1 MADGTTKSRLTP
13 EAIRELCRRSVAG
26 GLAQFMILVF
36 ALSLTSGLRDH
47 PKIFLPIAVLMV
59 LSSVLRLLLGAW
71 LAAREVGRHGYV
83 QAGLRVGIIAS
94 AAAWGAFCC
103 AVAALSG
110 GGPFFLLLLTIT
122 AVMAGAEVSALS
134 PDLLL
139 SRWYMAM
146 LLAPPAVWGV
156 VHGGFMGYSTF
167 AVIGFALS
175 YVYLQI
181 SEQDRWFS
189 RVLGTQDA
197 LAEKTAELAQKTTE
211 LENSVQQAEGASRA
225 KNALLAS
232 MGHEIRTPMSSI
244 MSVAELLLRT
254 ELNPE
259 QQDLVR
265 TSVQSAD
272 ELLAAVNDVLDLSK
286 LAAGELSVDSVDF
299 DLRDLIEE
307 TVRPLTADASRKN
320 IQLDVAI
327 SSQVPRDLKGD
338 ADRLRQI
345 IRKQLTRVIEGGK
358 QSLVELRVECVGTY
372 GATLTLRFS
381 VADPAADPET
391 EETGPPQEDG
401 TSVADYRGLTDQDE
415 TELDLAVCNRLV
427 KFMGGEVGLHG
438 PHGRHTPFW
447 FALPFRLRN
456 ETHQESDLDL
466 SQVRVL
472 AVQPGSATG
481 KVLESQLASLG
492 TRFACAGDGKSA
504 LDVLNSASEQG
515 QAYDAVIV
523 DQYLPDM
530 TGLAFSRALR
540 ARQHLENLPVIVLG
554 KDAQSLPN
562 AELKTADC
570 SASLRKPVR
579 LAELR
584 RCLCNAVAR
593 KRKLLRAMVPTKAV
607 SQTPGRILLA
617 EDDATNVKVATRIL
631 EKQGYYV
638 DAVNNG
644 REAVERMQLGLY
656 DAVLMDCMMPEMDGC
671 VAARD
676 IRKREGPGDHVIIIA
691 MTAGSAS
698 GDREQCLAA
707 GMDDYLTKPVRTE
720 DLQRTLLRHLEQ
732 QKPRMDARPN
742 SGSETHLSVRLKELD
757 EEIGFS
763 AMQEIASDFLAECA
777 GSLETLQKITLTSD
791 APIAQRMLQGLCG
804 SAANIGATQF
814 AEMCAR
820 AQLAAKNYLQQ
831 DYNELLPQLIEAERC
846 LAAEIE
852 AAYQTTRW
860 IAPRGHA
867 LVEKPDLSAPVLS

>member
-13 EAIRELCRRSVAG
+13 EAMRELCRRSVAG

-36 ALSLTSGLRDH
+36 ALSVTSGLRDH
-47 PKIFLPIAVLMV
+47 PKVFLPIGVLMV

-71 LAAREVGRHGYV
+71 LAAHEVGRHRYV

-103 AVAALSG
+103 AMAALSG

-156 VHGGFMGYSTF
+156 VQGGFMGYPTF

-175 YVYLQI
+175 YAYLHI
-181 SEQDRWFS
+181 NEQDREFS
-189 RVLGTQDA
+189 RVLGTQNA
-197 LAEKTAELAQKTTE
+197 LAEKTAE
-211 LENSVQQAEGASRA
+211 LENSVQQAESASRA

-307 TVRPLTADASRKN
+307 TVRPLTANASRKN

-338 ADRLRQI
+338 AERLRQI

-358 QSLVELRVECVGTY
+358 QSQVELRVECVGSY

-381 VADPAADPET
+381 VADPAADPEIT
-391 EETGPPQEDG
+391 ETGPPQEDG
-401 TSVADYRGLTDQDE
+401 ASVADHRALTDQDE
-415 TELDLAVCNRLV
+415 TELDLAVCNRMV

-447 FALPFRLRN
+447 FALPFRLRD

-466 SQVRVL
+466 SEVRVL
-472 AVQPGSATG
+472 AVQPSSATG

-492 TRFACAGDGKSA
+492 TRFACASDGKSA

-515 QAYDAVIV
+515 QQYDAVVV

-540 ARQHLENLPVIVLG
+540 ARQHLEDLPVIVLE
-554 KDAQSLPN
+554 KDAQSQSLPN
-562 AELKTADC
+562 AELKVAGC

-584 RCLCNAVAR
+584 RCLCNAVAKKQR
-593 KRKLLRAMVPTKAV
+593 LLGANARTKAV
-607 SQTPGRILLA
+607 SQNPGRILLA
-617 EDDATNVKVATRIL
+617 EDDTTNVKVATRIL

-638 DAVNNG
+638 DAVSNG

-671 VAARD
+671 AAARE
-676 IRKREGPGDHVIIIA
+676 IRKRECRGDHVIIIA
-691 MTAGSAS
+691 MTAGSVL

-707 GMDDYLTKPVRTE
+707 GMDDYLTKPVRAE
-720 DLQRTLLRHLEQ
+720 DLQRTLLRHLER
-732 QKPRMDARPN
+732 QKPRMDARTN
-742 SGSETHLSVRLKELD
+742 SGSGTHLVVPPKEL
-757 EEIGFS
+757 EQEIGFT

-777 GSLETLQKITLTSD
+777 ASLETLQKITLNSD
-791 APIAQRMLQGLCG
+791 APIAQRMLQSLCG

-852 AAYQTTRW
+852 TAYQTTRW
-860 IAPRGHA
+860 IAPPGHA
-867 LVEKPDLSAPVLS
+867 LIEKPDLSAPVLS

>member
-244 MSVAELLLRT
+244 MSVADLLLRT

-286 LAAGELSVDSVDF
+286 LAAGELSIDSVDF

-466 SQVRVL
+466 SQVQVL

-481 KVLESQLASLG
+481 KVLEFQLASLG

-515 QAYDAVIV
+515 QPYDAVVV

-540 ARQHLENLPVIVLG
+540 ARQHLEDLPVIVLG

-562 AELKTADC
+562 AELKTAGC

-584 RCLCNAVAR
+584 RCLCNAVA
-593 KRKLLRAMVPTKAV
+593 KKQKLLGAMARTKAV

-617 EDDATNVKVATRIL
+617 EDDATNVKVATLTL

-638 DAVNNG
+638 DAVSNG

-671 VAARD
+671 SAARE

-691 MTAGSAS
+691 MTAGSVSGPAAMSGS
-698 GDREQCLAA
+698 GDGR
-707 GMDDYLTKPVRTE
+707 
-720 DLQRTLLRHLEQ
+720 
-732 QKPRMDARPN
+732 
-742 SGSETHLSVRLKELD
+742 LSD
-757 EEIGFS
+757 
-763 AMQEIASDFLAECA
+763 
-777 GSLETLQKITLTSD
+777 
-791 APIAQRMLQGLCG
+791 
-804 SAANIGATQF
+804 
-814 AEMCAR
+814 
-820 AQLAAKNYLQQ
+820 
-831 DYNELLPQLIEAERC
+831 
-846 LAAEIE
+846 
-852 AAYQTTRW
+852 
-860 IAPRGHA
+860 
-867 LVEKPDLSAPVLS
+867 

>member
-1 MADGTTKSRLTP
+1 MADGTTNSRLTP
-13 EAIRELCRRSVAG
+13 EAMRELCRRSVAG

-36 ALSLTSGLRDH
+36 ALSVTSGLRDH
-47 PKIFLPIAVLMV
+47 PKIFLPISVLMV
-59 LSSVLRLLLGAW
+59 LSSMLRLLLGAW
-71 LAAREVGRHGYV
+71 LAARGAGRHGYV
-83 QAGLRVGIIAS
+83 QAGLRAGIIAS

-103 AVAALSG
+103 AMAALSG

-134 PDLLL
+134 PDLPL

-146 LLAPPAVWGV
+146 LLAPPAVWGL

-189 RVLGTQDA
+189 RVIGTQNA
-197 LAEKTAELAQKTTE
+197 LAEKTAELAHKTTE
-211 LENSVQQAEGASRA
+211 LENSVQQAESASRA
-225 KNALLAS
+225 KNALLAN

-244 MSVAELLLRT
+244 MCVAELLLRT

-286 LAAGELSVDSVDF
+286 LAAGELSIDSVDF

-307 TVRPLTADASRKN
+307 TVRPLAADASRKN

-327 SSQVPRDLKGD
+327 SSDVPRDLKGD

-345 IRKQLTRVIEGGK
+345 IRKQLSRVIEGGK
-358 QSLVELRVECVGTY
+358 QSQVELRVECVGSY

-381 VADPAADPET
+381 VVDSAAAPDA
-391 EETGPPQEDG
+391 EESAPPQEEG
-401 TSVADYRGLTDQDE
+401 SRVADYRGLTEQDE

-427 KFMGGEVGLHG
+427 KFMGGAVGLHG
-438 PHGRHTPFW
+438 PHKRHTPFW
-447 FALPFRLRN
+447 FALPFRLRD
-456 ETHQESDLDL
+456 EAHQTQEAALDL

-504 LDVLNSASEQG
+504 LDALNSASEQG
-515 QAYDAVIV
+515 QPYDAVVV

-540 ARQHLENLPVIVLG
+540 ARQHLEDLPVIVLE

-562 AELKTADC
+562 AELKNAGC

-579 LAELR
+579 LADLR
-584 RCLCNAVAR
+584 HCLCSAVVR
-593 KRKLLRAMVPTKAV
+593 KPKSLGGQASKKAAN
-607 SQTPGRILLA
+607 QTLGRILLA
-617 EDDATNVKVATRIL
+617 EDDATNVKVATLTL

-638 DAVNNG
+638 DAVSNG

-671 VAARD
+671 SEARE
-676 IRKREGPGDHVIIIA
+676 IRKRECRGDHVIIIA

-707 GMDDYLTKPVRTE
+707 GMDDYLTKP
-720 DLQRTLLRHLEQ
+720 
-732 QKPRMDARPN
+732 
-742 SGSETHLSVRLKELD
+742 
-757 EEIGFS
+757 
-763 AMQEIASDFLAECA
+763 
-777 GSLETLQKITLTSD
+777 
-791 APIAQRMLQGLCG
+791 
-804 SAANIGATQF
+804 
-814 AEMCAR
+814 
-820 AQLAAKNYLQQ
+820 
-831 DYNELLPQLIEAERC
+831 
-846 LAAEIE
+846 
-852 AAYQTTRW
+852 
-860 IAPRGHA
+860 
-867 LVEKPDLSAPVLS
+867 